1 MRNKLRAVDNL
12 NEDSDTLKLLSG
24 KIRDYEN
31 YVKPQIDAADGKDFS
46 ITINKKTYT
55 KHKDANEAL
64 GKSIKSAIIKA
75 STSKSPIIVA
85 EYKNLQLLA
94 ENKVF
99 GKWDDNITF
108 YFAVP
113 NYRSTFKNLLGH
125 NFEYMTDFVQVMNNN
140 IKNLPNDIEGYRQR
154 VIQLESNIKNYE
166 ELKNKTFDKEG
177 EWLELQKK
185 IKAIEK
191 ELGMG
196 ESIEAQPEIQDT
208 DDNDDIDDELS
219 DEDQSNTKKTRSKS
233 SSGTQSR
240 IATAPSSL
248 GISKTGT
255 AERKPISR
263 TDLVDFIAEYL
274 DIPIKKGKF
283 RERALGIFKTH
294 PRRL

>member
-1 MRNKLRAVDNL
+1 M
-12 NEDSDTLKLLSG
+12 
-24 KIRDYEN
+24 
-31 YVKPQIDAADGKDFS
+31 
-46 ITINKKTYT
+46 
-55 KHKDANEAL
+55 
-64 GKSIKSAIIKA
+64 
-75 STSKSPIIVA
+75 
-85 EYKNLQLLA
+85 
-94 ENKVF
+94 F

-255 AERKPISR
+255 ATGTKPISR

-283 RERALGIFKTH
+283 RERALGIFKTQ
-294 PRRL
+294 PEVIRLKDGKDIETLFHEMGHYFDKKLGLVDEKHLGELYALGEPASKDSYTEKEEIMKEGVAEFVRLFTLDPTNA